1 MKFSVSKLINLF
13 GGPGIGKSGIA
24 AGITYKMKKKHI
36 KVNNPYEF
44 PKKLAWDNN
53 IPAISDQL
61 YVFANQ
67 HRGIAE
73 CYGKVDYIVIDSP
86 ILFSTIYHRYYTKGY
101 PAQMYGKVFHDMVID
116 LHRRYSSINILLER
130 GVTIHNDDERFQNY
144 KQSVEIDT
152 LCKNVLDETKSPY
165 HTVKVGDNS
174 VKDIMK
180 IIKKHDNGFRGL
192 Q

>member
-1 MKFSVSKLINLF
+1 MSKLVNLF
-13 GGPGIGKSGIA
+13 GGPGIGKSSIA
-24 AGITYKMKKKHI
+24 NGITYKLKKKHI
-36 KVNNPYEF
+36 SCNNPYEF
-44 PKKLAWDNN
+44 PKKLAWDHN

-101 PAQMYGKVFHDMVID
+101 PAEMYGKVFHDMVID
-116 LHRRYSSINILLER
+116 LHRRYGSINILLER

-152 LCKNVLDETKSPY
+152 LCKNVLDETRTPY
-165 HTVKVGDNS
+165 HTVKVGDDS

-180 IIKKHDNGFRGL
+180 IIKKHDNGFRGI